1 MLGNLTSDVSEHYEN
16 TTHNHRETCVDGII
30 DKGPSSHNNF
40 CLITNHND
48 ASKSPWIS
56 VDLLGQKFDKV
67 VLHNRVDCCQQLIN
81 GASVSI
87 SADKDGKQILWTD
100 SIPHTSDKQ
109 FVFHGLPFT
118 TDKNPTPIKETSK
131 DTKAK
136 TTSTV
141 KIESGPVPLVSDST
155 VKRTEGN
162 TPIFP
167 KTETTADSTIQ
178 SETAPKTESVTAPK
192 TESATAPKTESVTAP
207 KTESATAIKEE
218 SATPQKTATKTEP
231 VKATKIDQQVK
242 QKQNKR

>member
-155 VKRTEGN
+155 VKTTEGN

-178 SETAPKTESVTAPK
+178 SE
-192 TESATAPKTESVTAP
+192 TAPKTESVTAP